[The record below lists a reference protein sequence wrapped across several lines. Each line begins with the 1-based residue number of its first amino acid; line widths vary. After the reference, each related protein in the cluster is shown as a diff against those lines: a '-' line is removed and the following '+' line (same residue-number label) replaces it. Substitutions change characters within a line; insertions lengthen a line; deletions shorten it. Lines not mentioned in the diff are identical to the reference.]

1 MFISR
6 VRLFDNDDASFL
18 VDLSVHLE
26 SQIFVHRVANVVKQK
41 KIVIN
46 AIIDNLHARI

>member
-1 MFISR
+1 MCISR
-6 VRLFDNDDASFL
+6 IRLFDTDDVLFF

-41 KIVIN
+41 KIMIN
-46 AIIDNLHARI
+46 AIIDILQARA